1 MTTLAST
8 RAPRA
13 DRWMPRLQW
22 AGLALALFGLYLLSR
37 PMLGWLR
44 FVFREP
50 GEDMGHGWLVPLF
63 SLYLL
68 WRQRG
73 RLLASVGR
81 PSWTGVWAALPLLAL
96 VWLGERGDQPRVT
109 QVAVYGLLWALPCAF
124 LGRAFARVILFP
136 VCFLV
141 FTVPLGFLGFFTIRL
156 RMLTALFSSVLLNGI
171 GIPVARVGTGLHCLT
186 GEGFALDVADPCS
199 GLRSIFALSALTAGY
214 AYLTQRALWRKWLLF
229 VCALPLAVVGN
240 MARIFTIALVARFF
254 GQQAGT
260 GFYHD
265 YSGYLVFIVGT
276 LLMMQAGAW
285 IARIGSGK
293 GTPGA
298 AASPPSPAQ
307 SVPTTVGAWR
317 AVAPLL
323 PLLVLAG
330 MLLARQRLPAP
341 ILEPPDFLAARLGDL
356 PGFRL
361 ARPWFCQNEQC
372 RGIFEDLAVV
382 PETGRPAACPD
393 CGGALDEV
401 SLGERTVLPA
411 DTGFLKGNYYDAYG
425 RLYRV
430 SVVINGASRQSIHRP
445 ELCLPAQGFSIERT
459 RRIDLAATPSG
470 RLPVTLVDLRRT
482 VAGRNR
488 TMGQVYF
495 FVSAHHAT
503 ASHVVR
509 MLVSIRDRALFN
521 RVTRWAMVVV
531 AAEPPF
537 SEPDRLR
544 ELEAFLEVLYPA
556 LRKGAPVLSE
566 MKRAP

>member
-1 MTTLAST
+1 M
-8 RAPRA
+8 
-13 DRWMPRLQW
+13 
-22 AGLALALFGLYLLSR
+22 
-37 PMLGWLR
+37 
-44 FVFREP
+44 
-50 GEDMGHGWLVPLF
+50 F
-63 SLYLL
+63 S
-68 WRQRG
+68 
-73 RLLASVGR
+73 
-81 PSWTGVWAALPLLAL
+81 
-96 VWLGERGDQPRVT
+96 E
-109 QVAVYGLLWALPCAF
+109 F
-124 LGRAFARVILFP
+124 
-136 VCFLV
+136 
-141 FTVPLGFLGFFTIRL
+141 
-156 RMLTALFSSVLLNGI
+156 LLNGI
-171 GIPVARVGTGLHCLT
+171 GIPVRRVGTGLHCLS

-214 AYLTQRALWRKWLLF
+214 AYLTQRALWQKWLLF

-276 LLMMQAGAW
+276 LLMMQVGAW
-285 IARIGSGK
+285 IARLRDGK
-293 GTPGA
+293 GTPRA
-298 AASPPSPAQ
+298 AAPPPSVPA
-307 SVPTTVGAWR
+307 SFGAWR
-317 AVAPLL
+317 AVGPLL
-323 PLLVLAG
+323 LLLVLAG
-330 MLLARQRLPAP
+330 MLLALRRLPAP
-341 ILEPPDFLAARLGDL
+341 AIEPPGFLAARLDDL

-372 RGIFEDLAVV
+372 RGIFEDLAVA
-382 PETGRPAACPD
+382 PGAGRPAACPD
-393 CGGALDEV
+393 CGGVLDEV

-459 RRIDLAATPSG
+459 RRVDVAASPPDEI
-470 RLPVTLVDLRRT
+470 PVTLVDLRRT
-482 VAGRNR
+482 VAGRSR

-495 FVSAHHAT
+495 FVSAHHTT

-509 MLVSIRDRALFN
+509 MLISIRDRALFN

-544 ELEAFLEVLYPA
+544 ELESFLGVLYPA
-556 LRKGAPVLSE
+556 LRNGAPVLSE
-566 MKRAP
+566 TKRAP